1 MPSKPETGKQLIKD
15 VFSVCCHMHTK
26 KHKSKHF
33 PTMLVKL
40 QIDTTNIRFIATFEV
55 ATATVKK
62 CLNQIAYT
70 LW

>member
-1 MPSKPETGKQLIKD
+1 
-15 VFSVCCHMHTK
+15 MHTK